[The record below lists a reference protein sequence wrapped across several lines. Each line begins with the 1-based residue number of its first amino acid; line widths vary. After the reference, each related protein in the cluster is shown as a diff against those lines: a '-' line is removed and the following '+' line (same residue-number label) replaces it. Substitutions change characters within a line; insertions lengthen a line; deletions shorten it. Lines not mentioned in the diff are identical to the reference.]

1 MRPKDRLFRNFPVE
15 EGSVVV
21 RSRVVDDEPR
31 LCVET
36 LMFLCDVSAEIEL
49 LAFNAETQ
57 RLLIAH
63 EGRLMWEAREYK
75 RCCQRPER
83 GF

>member
-1 MRPKDRLFRNFPVE
+1 MRPKATLFRKIPFEVS
-15 EGSVVV
+15 SVVV
-21 RSRVVDDEPR
+21 PSRVVDDEPR

-49 LAFNAETQ
+49 LVLNPETQ

-63 EGRLMWEAREYK
+63 EGRLMWEAREFK
-75 RCCQRPER
+75 RCCRPER